1 MMYMVGECLSILD
14 WYGGWVMYMMDV
26 VLVYS

>member
-1 MMYMVGECLSILD
+1 MYMVGECLSILD
-14 WYGGWVMYMMDV
+14 WYGVWVMYMVGV